1 MKTESRAELKAEMTE
16 SRRVP
21 PTTPA
26 QVAPLAVVV
35 VGMALG
41 VLVVVLG
48 HWRMGCVIIGAFL
61 TIGGIE
67 RIVLNDNAGLLQAR
81 NRFFDVIAL
90 LGMGI
95 GIIVLAIVVP
105 PGTTT
110 P

>member
-1 MKTESRAELKAEMTE
+1 MTE
-16 SRRVP
+16 GRRVP
-21 PTTPA
+21 PATPA
-26 QVAPLAVVV
+26 DVAPLAVVV
-35 VGMALG
+35 IGMAAG

-48 HWRMGCVIIGAFL
+48 HWRLGSVIIGAFL

-67 RIVLNDNAGLLQAR
+67 RFVLKNRAGLLQAR

-95 GIIVLAIVVP
+95 AIIVLAIVVP
-105 PGTTT
+105 AGTTT

>member
-1 MKTESRAELKAEMTE
+1 MRSER
-16 SRRVP
+16 RRVP
-21 PTTPA
+21 PSTPA
-26 QVAPLAVVV
+26 EVAPLAVVV
-35 VGMALG
+35 AGMIAG
-41 VLVVVLG
+41 IVAVVLG

-67 RIVLNDNAGLLQAR
+67 RLLLNDRAGLLRAR

-95 GIIVLAIVVP
+95 VIMVLAIIVP
-105 PGTTT
+105 PGGRA

>member
-1 MKTESRAELKAEMTE
+1 MPEG
-16 SRRVP
+16 RRVQ
-21 PTTPA
+21 PTTA
-26 QVAPLAVVV
+26 AEVAPLAVVV
-35 VGMALG
+35 IGMLVGI
-41 VLVVVLG
+41 VFVVLG
-48 HWRMGCVIIGAFL
+48 HWRMGSVVIGAFL

-67 RIVLNDNAGLLQAR
+67 RIVLKDRAGLLQAR

-95 GIIVLAIVVP
+95 AIIVLAIVVP

>member
-1 MKTESRAELKAEMTE
+1 MPKG
-16 SRRVP
+16 RRVP

-35 VGMALG
+35 LGMLAG
-41 VLVVVLG
+41 ILVVVLG
-48 HWRMGCVIIGAFL
+48 HWRMGSVVIGASL

-67 RIVLNDNAGLLQAR
+67 RIVLKDRAGLLQAR

-95 GIIVLAIVVP
+95 GIMVLAISVP
-105 PGTTT
+105 GGTTV

>member
-1 MKTESRAELKAEMTE
+1 MPEG
-16 SRRVP
+16 RRVP

-26 QVAPLAVVV
+26 EIAPLAVVV
-35 VGMALG
+35 IGMLAGL
-41 VLVVVLG
+41 LVVVLG
-48 HWRMGCVIIGAFL
+48 HWRMGSVVIGASL

-67 RIVLNDNAGLLQAR
+67 RIVLKNRAGLLQAR

-95 GIIVLAIVVP
+95 GIIVLAFAVP
-105 PGTTT
+105 SGTTT

>member
-1 MKTESRAELKAEMTE
+1 MRTDSPEG
-16 SRRVP
+16 RRVP

-26 QVAPLAVVV
+26 EVAPLAVVV
-35 VGMALG
+35 IGMLVG
-41 VLVVVLG
+41 VVFVVLG
-48 HWRMGCVIIGAFL
+48 HWRMGSVVIGASL

-67 RIVLNDNAGLLQAR
+67 RIVLKDRAGLLQAR

-95 GIIVLAIVVP
+95 AIIVLAIVVP
-105 PGTTT
+105 PGSTT

>member
-1 MKTESRAELKAEMTE
+1 M
-16 SRRVP
+16 
-21 PTTPA
+21 
-26 QVAPLAVVV
+26 VVV
-35 VGMALG
+35 VIGMIAG
-41 VLVVVLG
+41 LVAVVLG

-67 RIVLNDNAGLLQAR
+67 RLVLKDRAGLLQAR

-95 GIIVLAIVVP
+95 VIIVLAIIVP
-105 PGTTT
+105 QGSP

>member
-1 MKTESRAELKAEMTE
+1 MSEGGRL
-16 SRRVP
+16 P

-35 VGMALG
+35 VGMLAG
-41 VLVVVLG
+41 VVVVVLG
-48 HWRMGCVIIGAFL
+48 HWRMGSVVIGAFL

-67 RIVLNDNAGLLQAR
+67 RIVLKDRAGLLQAR

-95 GIIVLAIVVP
+95 AIVVLAIAVP

>member
-1 MKTESRAELKAEMTE
+1 M
-16 SRRVP
+16 
-21 PTTPA
+21 
-26 QVAPLAVVV
+26 VVV
-35 VGMALG
+35 IGMIAG
-41 VLVVVLG
+41 LVAVVLG

-67 RIVLNDNAGLLQAR
+67 RLVLKDRAGLLQAR

-95 GIIVLAIVVP
+95 VIIVLAIIVP
-105 PGTTT
+105 QGSP

>member
-1 MKTESRAELKAEMTE
+1 MTE
-16 SRRVP
+16 GRRVP

-26 QVAPLAVVV
+26 EAAPLAVVV
-35 VGMALG
+35 LGMLAG

-48 HWRMGCVIIGAFL
+48 HWRMGSVVIGVFL

-67 RIVLNDNAGLLQAR
+67 RIVLKDRAGLLQAR

-105 PGTTT
+105 PG
-110 P
+110 PYIP